1 MMTTDLRLALALA
14 VAVLTGSATQSL
26 PMNIQTSEVINDSEV
41 YAVYAAAVRTK
52 FTEGDKPLTVLTLL
66 QETRAGADCLTL
78 GRDKRLP
85 PDWRSV
91 VESYKR
97 ENARVRT
104 IREAFDLGV
113 PYSIVTVA
121 QVGKLMA
128 DAGYSKRS
136 PHSNAPGA
144 DVFARFPGGRL
155 VALSAVGF
163 NAEKTRAMVAI
174 QADCFPSS
182 TPGTEHAR
190 CQEGRHVALEK
201 KDGRWTI
208 AQGVRVGCIWA
219 T

>member
-1 MMTTDLRLALALA
+1 MTTTDLRLALALA

-26 PMNIQTSEVINDSEV
+26 PVNIQTSEVINDSEV

-52 FTEGDKPLTVLTLL
+52 FAEGDKPVLTLL
-66 QETRAGADCLTL
+66 QETRAGADCLTQE
-78 GRDKRLP
+78 RDKRLP

-91 VESYKR
+91 VESYRR

-104 IREAFDLGV
+104 IRGGFDLGV

-121 QVGKLMA
+121 EVRKLMA

-136 PHSNAPGA
+136 PRSNAPGA
-144 DVFARFPGGRL
+144 NVFARFPGGRL
-155 VALSAVGF
+155 VALSAVGL

-174 QADCFPSS
+174 QADCFPSW

-208 AQGVRVGCIWA
+208 VQGVRVGCIWA
-219 T
+219 A

>member
-1 MMTTDLRLALALA
+1 VTVNRVGYLAPRPG
-14 VAVLTGSATQSL
+14 VRGGEQD
-26 PMNIQTSEVINDSEV
+26 PDDGRHEVIAS
-41 YAVYAAAVRTK
+41 ASA
-52 FTEGDKPLTVLTLL
+52 GDTCSSH
-66 QETRAGADCLTL
+66 G
-78 GRDKRLP
+78 
-85 PDWRSV
+85 V
-91 VESYKR
+91 VQSYRR

-104 IREAFDLGV
+104 IREGFDLGV

-121 QVGKLMA
+121 QVRKLMA

-136 PHSNAPGA
+136 PRSNAPGA

-174 QADCFPSS
+174 QADCFPSW
-182 TPGTEHAR
+182 TPETEHPT

-208 AQGVRVGCIWA
+208 VQGVRVGCIWVA
-219 T
+219 